1 VWAPT
6 WTSLDT
12 TDNLVT
18 SFTIDRGR
26 VFEMDQTDGGR
37 ATVEILDRDGVL
49 DPTNPD
55 GPHFGLIEP
64 LLQCRLQSWNPV
76 TATMEPR
83 FRGWVSEWQYDFD
96 PGQRVN
102 RLRLELTDIF
112 EVLGAIDMLPYP
124 NFGDDPVA
132 NNQKD
137 AAGQVFYLGVDAH
150 ERINQLLDDSGVPA
164 EFAVVFSGNV
174 SIYSSIYSVGETP
187 LAAIQEAAD
196 AEWPGVSNVYP
207 DRLGRLVFHGREAKF
222 DPAGVLAGVDSSVW
236 DWHHWQ
242 VGDGAAVAADLGAV
256 AQLRSFGYSRGVSKI
271 INSAVAYPVGAT
283 DNQIAA
289 QIVTDPASIA
299 RYGRRSWS
307 AQNLLT
313 KEGLADSSTA
323 FVETRRFAQYYVDN
337 FSQPRDRVDGVAL
350 RSIQLGAPGADITW
364 LMLTKI
370 DISDQVDLTVSSPGG
385 GGFNVD
391 PYYVEGIHETIR
403 PLNPQMDSVTVELDL
418 SPKAYFASNPFPGP

>member
-12 TDNLVT
+12 TDNLVV
-18 SFTIDRGR
+18 SYTIDRGR

-49 DPTNPD
+49 DPTNPG

-76 TATMEPR
+76 TATMQPR
-83 FRGWVSEWQYDFD
+83 FRGWVSDWTYDFD
-96 PGQRVN
+96 PGQQVN

-124 NFGDDPVA
+124 IFGDDPVT
-132 NNQKD
+132 ND
-137 AAGQVFYLGVDAH
+137 HPDSAGQVYYNGVDVQD
-150 ERINQLLDDSGVPA
+150 RITRLLADSGIPDG
-164 EFAVVFSGNV
+164 FSVVFTGNV
-174 SIYSSIYSVGETP
+174 SIWASIYSVGETP

-207 DRLGRLVFHGREAKF
+207 DRFGRIVFHGREAKF

-242 VGDGAAVAADLGAV
+242 AGDGAAVAADLGAV
-256 AQLRSFGYSRGVSKI
+256 AQLRSFGYTRGVSKI
-271 INSAVAYPVGAT
+271 INSAIAYPVGAT
-283 DNQIAA
+283 DAQIAA
-289 QIVTDPASIA
+289 QIVTDSTSIA

-313 KEGLADSSTA
+313 RASLADGSDA
-323 FVETRRFAQYYVDN
+323 FVETQRFAQYYVDN
-337 FSQPRDRVDGVAL
+337 FKQPRDRVDGVAF
-350 RSIQLGAPGADITW
+350 RSIQLGAPGANVTW
-364 LMLTKI
+364 QLLTEI
-370 DISDQVDLTVSSPGG
+370 DISDRVDLTVSSPGG
-385 GGFNVD
+385 GGFTAV
-391 PYYVEGIHETIR
+391 PYYVEGIHETVR
-403 PLNPQMDSVTVELDL
+403 PLNPEMDSVTVELDL
-418 SPKAYFASNPFPGP
+418 SPTAYFDSDPFPP